1 MEELAQTDWAIA
13 RHVLIDADDR
23 SGDTFRVPNSPWV
36 FSGSN
41 TSTRGVPKFRGED
54 NAEVF
59 TSILGLSAE
68 EVAALTE
75 SGALSIR
82 LPKK

>member
-1 MEELAQTDWAIA
+1 MEELAQTEWATA

-54 NAEVF
+54 NAEVL
-59 TSILGLSAE
+59 TSILGMSTE
-68 EVAALTE
+68 EVQQLTDN
-75 SGALSIR
+75 GALSIR